1 MNAAEQLLGMYASLP
16 SEKQAQLVEQ
26 VQQVIGHRRWV
37 PQEGPQTEAYFSLA
51 DELLF
56 GGQAGGGKSD
66 LLCGVALNEGH
77 NSVIF
82 RNGLKNV
89 ADLERRSSQI
99 VGSSD
104 NLNTTKHYF
113 DLEEGR
119 SLEYGSLDK
128 PGAEE
133 DWQGRR
139 RDLHLFDEAAQQSKS
154 RIQFV
159 LGWNGSAVAGTRARV
174 IYATNPPLS
183 AEGNW
188 LITWF
193 APWIDPMFPNPAK
206 AGELRWFVNDK
217 EGDPIWVPKPGRY
230 KTKEGVISSARSRTF
245 IPSALSDNRYLR
257 DTNYRARVE
266 ALPEPM
272 RSALLEGNFMAAR
285 EDGANQLVP
294 TEWIRLAQVRWQK
307 AHKNYRRMVALGV
320 DVAQGGPDKT
330 CLAPLLTDNFFDIPL
345 VEMGINT
352 KDGPAVASLVVKT
365 QRNGAPIGIDMTGG
379 WGGDAATQLRQS
391 EVDVVGIVNSEAS
404 GACDP
409 DTGIFYYNLRAEM
422 QWEMRRALNP
432 TSGEGIMLPPGPKI
446 MAEAAAA
453 QWHLKGGK
461 IIVQNKQEIKKAL
474 GSSPDIWDAIV
485 NAWHIRGRGLAKLAH
500 TGGKARPKWASSMPE
515 ADPHSIDG
523 VG

>member
-1 MNAAEQLLGMYASLP
+1 MNAAEQLLGMFGSLP
-16 SEKQAQLVEQ
+16 PEKQVEALEQ
-26 VQQVIGHRRWV
+26 TRQILGHRRWV

-51 DELLF
+51 DELLY
-56 GGQAGGGKSD
+56 GGSAGGGKTD
-66 LLCGVALNEGH
+66 LLVGLALNEHH

-89 ADLERRSSQI
+89 ADLEKRTGQI
-99 VGSSD
+99 VGSMEDIS
-104 NLNTTKHYF
+104 TTKHIADIGDGKSVEF
-113 DLEEGR
+113 A
-119 SLEYGSLDK
+119 SLDL
-128 PGAEE
+128 PGSEE

-139 RDLHLFDEAAQQSKS
+139 RDLHAFDEAAQQLKS
-154 RIQFV
+154 RVQFV
-159 LGWNGSAVAGTRARV
+159 LGWNGSAVPGTRARA
-174 IYATNPPLS
+174 IFATNPPLS

-206 AGELRWFVNDK
+206 AGELRWCVNDK
-217 EGDPIWVPKPGRY
+217 EGDPIWVPGPGRY
-230 KTKEGVISSARSRTF
+230 KTKEGKVSSARSRTF
-245 IPSALSDNRYLR
+245 IPSSLQDNRYLR
-257 DTNYRARVE
+257 DTDYRSRVE

-294 TEWIRLAQVRWQK
+294 TEWVRLAQIRWQK
-307 AHKNYRRMVALGV
+307 AHKNHRMMVSLGV

-330 CLAPLLTDNFFDIPL
+330 CLAPLMTDNFFDEPI
-345 VEMGINT
+345 VELGINT
-352 KDGPAVASLVVKT
+352 KDGPAVASLVVKN

-404 GACDP
+404 GAADP

-432 TSGEGIMLPPGPKI
+432 TSGENICLPPGQKI
-446 MAEAAAA
+446 MAEACAAK
-453 QWHLKGGK
+453 WFLKGGK
-461 IIVQNKQEIKKAL
+461 ILVQKKEEIKKEL

-485 NAWHIRGRGLAKLAH
+485 NAWHIRGRGLAKVAH
-500 TGGKARPKWASSMPE
+500 QGKARPAWANSMPE
-515 ADPHSIDG
+515 ADPHAIDG